1 MKLHPSHPHWRITQR
16 MLPTP
21 FKLKDTHVSERTLMS
36 PKRSANNLFGAQMS
50 DELLAHGLTEEHE
63 RHAADARTRH
73 LTRFQRLRR
82 TRWDETWHSNQTA
95 RLSQTWETNTQK
107 QQENAKLYPTS
118 SVEGSNSINASVTMI
133 PATKES
139 MNCDPQHH
147 GREMGAQRREQG
159 CEARGKEHG

>member
-1 MKLHPSHPHWRITQR
+1 MRAPLCLWRDKMKLHPSHPHWRITQR

-82 TRWDETWHSNQTA
+82 TRWDET
-95 RLSQTWETNTQK
+95 
-107 QQENAKLYPTS
+107 
-118 SVEGSNSINASVTMI
+118 
-133 PATKES
+133 
-139 MNCDPQHH
+139 
-147 GREMGAQRREQG
+147 
-159 CEARGKEHG
+159 

>member
-1 MKLHPSHPHWRITQR
+1 MELDEDRFPLHQIVQETFPILGEISNK
-16 MLPTP
+16 ML
-21 FKLKDTHVSERTLMS
+21 
-36 PKRSANNLFGAQMS
+36 
-50 DELLAHGLTEEHE
+50 
-63 RHAADARTRH
+63 
-73 LTRFQRLRR
+73 
-82 TRWDETWHSNQTA
+82 
-95 RLSQTWETNTQK
+95 K